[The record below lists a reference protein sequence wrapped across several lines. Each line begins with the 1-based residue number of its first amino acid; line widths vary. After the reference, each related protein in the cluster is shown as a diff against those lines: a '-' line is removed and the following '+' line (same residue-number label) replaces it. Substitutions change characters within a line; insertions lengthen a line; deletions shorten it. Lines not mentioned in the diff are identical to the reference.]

1 MLLFLLDSLK
11 GNISKG
17 VKSEPC
23 DGFKWPRKAKKQIFL
38 QEQYAGASLK

>member
-1 MLLFLLDSLK
+1 MSSPNLARR
-11 GNISKG
+11 
-17 VKSEPC
+17 PC